1 MSESE
6 SDEAGA
12 GRVAAVAVAAAGA
25 KCCVLTLIKHD
36 VHPPPRAYRRPVWL
50 ASALLMSSLIVP
62 RADKKPSGVAPPA
75 ALLALSLREFFGSAL
90 PRLALLSRLSA
101 RGTAS
106 FGTRG
111 EAADDAPQ
119 SI

>member
-1 MSESE
+1 
-6 SDEAGA
+6 
-12 GRVAAVAVAAAGA
+12 
-25 KCCVLTLIKHD
+25 
-36 VHPPPRAYRRPVWL
+36 
-50 ASALLMSSLIVP
+50 MSSLIVP

-111 EAADDAPQ
+111 EAADDAP
-119 SI
+119 SAARRGVAEPVVDGRRGDSGRPLACGGRG